1 MRKLEQLGLGV
12 HADTKPAGAFN
23 ISKARA
29 QVQDGYDSVAQRVRE
44 TAEQSAALST
54 AKLTHATSN
63 SGGIEVQAI
72 ALRMQGK
79 TYVEIGALL
88 DVSAAWARK
97 LVEAGSKLLVD
108 EDADI
113 QLRMHQSRI
122 EGLICAWY
130 GLATGETER
139 PLEPTGTMLG
149 VVDLP
154 AQGTDRKSAA
164 VVTIQLLALQQRLA
178 PWADKLPLRGAKDKG
193 EDEFYREAH
202 AILMRADQRG
212 GQWAPESSPGVP
224 PPAPEGAPDVP

>member
-1 MRKLEQLGLGV
+1 MRKLEQLGLRAR
-12 HADTKPAGAFN
+12 ADSKPAGAVS
-23 ISKARA
+23 ISQVRA
-29 QVQDGYDSVAQRVRE
+29 QVQDSQDSFAQRVRE

-54 AKLTHATSN
+54 AKLSHTPSN
-63 SGGIEVQAI
+63 SGGLEIQAV
-72 ALRMQGK
+72 AYRMQGK
-79 TYVEIGALL
+79 TYAEIGTLL
-88 DVSAAWARK
+88 ETSPWIAK
-97 LVEAGSKLLVD
+97 TLVDAGSKLLVD

-113 QLRMHQSRI
+113 QLRLHQSRI

-130 GLATGETER
+130 GLATGDTAR

-178 PWADKLPLRGAKDKG
+178 PWADKLPLRGAKDRG

-202 AILMRADQRG
+202 AILMRADERG
-212 GQWAPESSPGVP
+212 GQWAPDAVP
-224 PPAPEGAPDVP
+224 QALPEGPPHVP